1 METDVAII
9 GAGLAGL
16 NCARMLQDSG
26 LDVRLLEAADAPG
39 GRVRTDV
46 VDGFRL
52 DRGFQVLLTAYP
64 ETQRALNYRAL
75 KLRRFRPGALVYHGG
90 AMHRFADPLRE
101 PRLAM
106 RFLFDKVIPLGD
118 KLRVAALRARVRA
131 GEISALFRGIDMPT
145 RDYLRRFGFS
155 QVMLD
160 RFFEPF
166 FGGIFLEQD
175 LVTSSHYFQF
185 LFRMFAS
192 GDVSVPESGMEAMPR
207 QLAAAL
213 KPGTLECNTRVTR
226 ITRKAQRFS
235 IEIGGERSDIGEP
248 RELEAKQVVLAV
260 AEYEQKPL
268 LADILGFARNEARDT
283 REWNRTTTLYYA
295 APVSPVAEP
304 VLVLNGEGRSAG
316 PINNLAVMSRVSRT
330 YAPPGQELIA
340 ASCVGYVPGTDAE
353 MLALGDAVCEQA
365 TRWFGEQVKDW
376 RLLGAYPIEYALP
389 LARTALWET
398 TSPRVTDNVYLCT
411 DAQETPSLQGALASG
426 RRAAEAILSQRGA
439 YAD

>member
-1 METDVAII
+1 
-9 GAGLAGL
+9 
-16 NCARMLQDSG
+16 MLQHSG
-26 LDVRLLEAADAPG
+26 LDVQLFEAADAPG

-90 AMHRFADPLRE
+90 TMHRFADPLRE
-101 PRLAM
+101 PRLAA

-118 KLRVAALRARVRA
+118 KLRVAALRAKVRA
-131 GEISALFRGIDMPT
+131 GEIPALFRGIDTTT
-145 RDYLRRFGFS
+145 RDYLRSFGFS
-155 QVMLD
+155 PAMIE

-166 FGGIFLEQD
+166 FGGVFLEQD

-192 GDVSVPESGMEAMPR
+192 GDVSVPDAGMEALPR
-207 QLAAAL
+207 QLASAL
-213 KPGTLECNTRVTR
+213 KPGTLQCRTRVTR
-226 ITRKAQRFS
+226 ITRRAQRFS
-235 IEIGGERSDIGEP
+235 IEIGGERNDIGEP
-248 RELEAKQVVLAV
+248 RELEAKQVVLAI
-260 AEYEQKPL
+260 AEHEQKPL
-268 LADILGFARNEARDT
+268 LADILGFARNEARDA
-283 REWNRTTTLYYA
+283 REWNRTTTFYYA
-295 APVSPVAEP
+295 APQPPVLEP
-304 VLVLNGEGRSAG
+304 ILVLNGEGRAAG
-316 PINNLAVMSRVSRT
+316 PINNLAVMSRVARG
-330 YAPPGQELIA
+330 YAPAGQELIA
-340 ASCVGYVPGTDAE
+340 ASCVGQTPRSDAE
-353 MLALGDAVCEQA
+353 MLALGDAVRAHA
-365 TRWFGEQVKDW
+365 TRWFGPQVDTW

-389 LARTALWET
+389 LARTALWEA
-398 TSPRVTDNVYLCT
+398 TSPRLTDNVYLCT